1 VRPWDIRIDPQSLA
15 GNAISIATFLKCAP
29 PLDVRRRLIEN
40 LHCTTMPIISDAK
53 LTNVLDDVRT

>member
-1 VRPWDIRIDPQSLA
+1 MRA
-15 GNAISIATFLKCAP
+15 
-29 PLDVRRRLIEN
+29 PLDARKRFIEN